1 METQQTES
9 FQITLLVRTTLVAL
23 FAAFIAAGTFIAVPL
38 PFSPIP
44 LVLQNFFALLSG
56 VVLGPIMGALAVG
69 LYLVVGALGFP
80 VFAGAKGGIVHFFG
94 PTGGYLVGYLIGTLL
109 AGLVMG
115 SPRTDKKSTPARLL
129 AAVLVGI
136 LGIYVPGLFR
146 LNMVLNAGW
155 AKTLSAGLLP
165 FIIGDLIKGALIV
178 AVAPRL
184 RRIAARQL
192 ES

>member
-1 METQQTES
+1 MAIQPTELSQTKM
-9 FQITLLVRTTLVAL
+9 LVKTTLVAL
-23 FAAFIAAGTFIAVPL
+23 FAAFIAGGTFIAVPL

-44 LVLQNFFALLSG
+44 VVLQNFFALLSG
-56 VVLGPIMGALAVG
+56 IVLGPAMGTLAVG
-69 LYLVVGALGFP
+69 LYLGVGALGFP

-109 AGLVMG
+109 AGAVMG
-115 SPRTDKKSTPARLL
+115 RPRTDQKNTLARLL
-129 AAVLVGI
+129 VAVLVGI
-136 LGIYVPGLFR
+136 IGIYIPGLLR
-146 LNMVLNAGW
+146 LKMVLNAGW
-155 AKTLSAGLLP
+155 TKTISAGLLP
-165 FIIGDLIKGALIV
+165 FIVGDLIKGAIIL